1 MKNFYCL
8 ETVSQNAH
16 LFVKSKSY
24 PKGKVLIK
32 EGDKSLDLYL
42 IKEGILAMTKHLGHL
57 SSLKTQLASPLK
69 LDLNPVLLNIGR
81 GDLFGEDTFFFSRP
95 STYTLTVASATAVIL
110 SLSKEDFQAAYPK
123 LFRHEPLKHFFD
135 ARKTLSADLAAKS
148 IPISLETQAVM
159 SSDYER
165 AVMNIQKEKHYEKV
179 TAQANGGMRFKMQR
193 RYVHESLSRA
203 GKGVDT
209 EKREAE

>member
-1 MKNFYCL
+1 M
-8 ETVSQNAH
+8 S
-16 LFVKSKSY
+16 
-24 PKGKVLIK
+24 
-32 EGDKSLDLYL
+32 
-42 IKEGILAMTKHLGHL
+42 KHLGHL

-81 GDLFGEDTFFFSRP
+81 GDLFGEDSFFFTRP

-135 ARKTLSADLAAKS
+135 GRKTLSADLASKS

-179 TAQANGGMRFKMQR
+179 TAQANGGMRVKMQR

-203 GKGVDT
+203 GKGAPGMGT
-209 EKREAE
+209 EKREAES